1 MNAMRMGPLARLMV
15 GWLTMFVVG
24 TDLFVVSP
32 LLPMIAADYRVSPAV
47 AGLSVTAFALT
58 YMISAPLF
66 GHVADRIG
74 RRRMLVCC
82 LATFAAANLLTAVAA
97 SVIWLLAARVAA
109 GVAAAGVTPS
119 VYALVGSAA
128 PPDRRATWMAL
139 VVSGLLLSLA
149 LGAPIGAWA
158 GASIGWGSVFAA
170 LAGLSL
176 CLVWPNFAVWPR
188 DSGTAEG
195 GGARFQSLPA
205 VLVARRLL
213 PMIMWSTALYGMYT
227 YLGAGLAAAG
237 FSTEQ
242 TARAI
247 LFYGCGAIAGILIG
261 GRLADRLGANLMA
274 AASFLGVSA
283 CFLVLALAVHAGI
296 LVEIA
301 LGLTSAVA
309 QLFFPAQQA
318 GLANDFPSRRAT
330 MLAWNNSA
338 LFFGITLG
346 SLVGGQ
352 AVALAGFEANLV
364 IAACIAVSGCIITGI
379 VVLAPARMRPAD
391 YPA

>member
-1 MNAMRMGPLARLMV
+1 MNAMRMGPPASLMV

-32 LLPMIAADYRVSPAV
+32 LLPLIAADYRVSPAV
-47 AGLSVTAFALT
+47 AGLCVTVFALT
-58 YMISAPLF
+58 YMVSAPFF

-82 LATFAAANLLTAVAA
+82 LATFAAANLLTAVAT
-97 SVIWLLAARVAA
+97 SLIWLLAARVAA

-119 VYALVGSAA
+119 VYALVGGAA
-128 PPDRRATWMAL
+128 PPERRATWMAL

-149 LGAPIGAWA
+149 LGAPLGAWA
-158 GASIGWGSVFAA
+158 GASFGWGPVFAV

-176 CLVWPNFAVWPR
+176 CLVWPNFAIWPR
-188 DSGTAEG
+188 DAGAAEG
-195 GGARFQSLPA
+195 GGARFQALPA

-213 PMIMWSTALYGMYT
+213 PMLMWSTALYGMYT

-261 GRLADRLGANLMA
+261 GRLADRLGAKLMA
-274 AASFLGVSA
+274 AASFLGLSA
-283 CFLVLALAVHAGI
+283 GFLILALAVHAGV
-296 LVEIA
+296 LVEIT

-364 IAACIAVSGCIITGI
+364 VSAGIALSGCFISGI
-379 VVLAPARMRPAD
+379 VVLAPARLRPAD
-391 YPA
+391 YPV

>member
-1 MNAMRMGPLARLMV
+1 MNALRMGPPASLMV

-47 AGLSVTAFALT
+47 AGLSVTVFSLS
-58 YMISAPLF
+58 YMVSAPFF
-66 GHVADRIG
+66 GQVADRIG

-82 LATFAAANLLTAVAA
+82 LAAFAAANLLTAVAA
-97 SVIWLLAARVAA
+97 SVMWLLAARVAA

-158 GASIGWGSVFAA
+158 GASIGWGTVFAV

-188 DSGTAEG
+188 DHGAAEG
-195 GGARFQSLPA
+195 SGARLHTLPA
-205 VLVARRLL
+205 ALVARRLM
-213 PMIMWSTALYGMYT
+213 PMVMWSTALYGMYT

-242 TARAI
+242 IARAI

-261 GRLADRLGANLMA
+261 GRLADRLGAKLMA
-274 AASFLGVSA
+274 AASFLGLSA
-283 CFLVLALAVHAGI
+283 CFLVLALAVHAGV
-296 LVEIA
+296 LVETT

-352 AVALAGFEANLV
+352 ATALAGFEANLV
-364 IAACIAVSGCIITGI
+364 VSAGIALSGCIITGI
-379 VVLAPARMRPAD
+379 VVLAPVRMRPAD
-391 YPA
+391 YPV

>member
-1 MNAMRMGPLARLMV
+1 MNATRLCPPAGLMA

-32 LLPMIAADYRVSPAV
+32 LLPMIAADYRVSPTV
-47 AGLSVTAFALT
+47 AGLCVTVFSLT
-58 YMISAPLF
+58 YMVSAPLF
-66 GHVADRIG
+66 GRVADRMG

-82 LATFAAANLLTAVAA
+82 LAAFAAANLLTAAAA

-109 GVAAAGVTPS
+109 GAAAAGVTPS
-119 VYALVGSAA
+119 VYALVGGAA
-128 PPDRRATWMAL
+128 PADRRATWMAL

-158 GASIGWGSVFAA
+158 GASIGWKPVFAV

-176 CLVWPNFAVWPR
+176 CLVGLNFAIWPR
-188 DSGTAEG
+188 DRTAAQS
-195 GGARFQSLPA
+195 GGASFDALPA
-205 VLVARRLL
+205 AVVARRLM
-213 PMIMWSTALYGMYT
+213 PMVIWSTGLYGMYT
-227 YLGAGLAAAG
+227 YLGAGLAASG
-237 FSTEQ
+237 FTTDEI
-242 TARAI
+242 ARAI
-247 LFYGCGAIAGILIG
+247 LFYGCGALAGVLLG
-261 GRLADRLGANLMA
+261 GRLADRFGAKTMA
-274 AASFLGVSA
+274 AVSFLGLSA
-283 CFLVLALAVHAGI
+283 CFLVVALAVHAGV

-301 LGLTSAVA
+301 LGLASGVA

-318 GLANDFPSRRAT
+318 GLANDFPTRRAT

-338 LFFGITLG
+338 LFFGISLG

-352 AVALAGFEANLV
+352 AIALAGFEANLMV
-364 IAACIAVSGCIITGI
+364 SAGIALSGCIITGV
-379 VVLAPARMRPAD
+379 VVLAPARLRPAD

>member
-1 MNAMRMGPLARLMV
+1 MNALRMGPPASLMV

-32 LLPMIAADYRVSPAV
+32 LLPMIAADYSVSPAV
-47 AGLSVTAFALT
+47 AGLSVTVFALT
-58 YMISAPLF
+58 YMVSAPLF

-82 LATFAAANLLTAVAA
+82 LAAFAVANLLTAAAA
-97 SVIWLLAARVAA
+97 SVIWLLAARVAS

-128 PPDRRATWMAL
+128 PPERRATWMAL

-158 GASIGWGSVFAA
+158 GASIGWGTVFAV

-176 CLVWPNFAVWPR
+176 CLVCPNFAVWSR
-188 DSGTAEG
+188 DHGAFAG
-195 GGARFQSLPA
+195 GGAPFHALPA
-205 VLVARRLL
+205 VPVARRLM
-213 PMIMWSTALYGMYT
+213 PMVVWSTALYGMYT

-242 TARAI
+242 IARAI
-247 LFYGCGAIAGILIG
+247 LFYGCGALAGILIG
-261 GRLADRLGANLMA
+261 GRLADRLGAKLTA
-274 AASFLGVSA
+274 TASFLGLSA
-283 CFLVLALAVHAGI
+283 CFLVLALAVHAGV
-296 LVEIA
+296 LVDIT

-318 GLANDFPSRRAT
+318 GLANDFPTRRAT
-330 MLAWNNSA
+330 MMAWNNSA

-364 IAACIAVSGCIITGI
+364 ISAGIALSGCIITGM
-379 VVLAPARMRPAD
+379 VVLAPARLQPAN
-391 YPA
+391 YPV

>member
-1 MNAMRMGPLARLMV
+1 MNALRMGPPASLMV

-47 AGLSVTAFALT
+47 AGLSVTVFSLS
-58 YMISAPLF
+58 YMVSAPFF
-66 GHVADRIG
+66 GQVADRIG

-82 LATFAAANLLTAVAA
+82 LAAFAAANLLTAVAA

-158 GASIGWGSVFAA
+158 GASIGWGTVFAV

-176 CLVWPNFAVWPR
+176 CLAWPNFAVWPR
-188 DSGTAEG
+188 DHGAAEG
-195 GGARFQSLPA
+195 GGARLHTLPA
-205 VLVARRLL
+205 ALVARRLM
-213 PMIMWSTALYGMYT
+213 PMVMWSTALYGMYT

-242 TARAI
+242 IARAI

-261 GRLADRLGANLMA
+261 GRLADRFGARLTA
-274 AASFLGVSA
+274 TASFLGLSL
-283 CFLVLALAVHAGI
+283 CFLVLALAVQAGA
-296 LVEIA
+296 LVELT

-318 GLANDFPSRRAT
+318 GLANDFPTRRAT
-330 MLAWNNSA
+330 MMAWNNSA

-364 IAACIAVSGCIITGI
+364 ISAGIALSGCIITGM
-379 VVLAPARMRPAD
+379 VVLAPARLQPAN
-391 YPA
+391 YPV

>member
-1 MNAMRMGPLARLMV
+1 MNSMRVGPLAGLMV

-32 LLPMIAADYRVSPAV
+32 LLPMIAADYRLSPAV
-47 AGLSVTAFALT
+47 AGLCVTVFSLT
-58 YMISAPLF
+58 YMVSAPLF
-66 GHVADRIG
+66 GHLADRIG

-82 LATFAAANLLTAVAA
+82 LAAFAAANLLTAAAA
-97 SVIWLLAARVAA
+97 SVIWLLAARVVA
-109 GVAAAGVTPS
+109 GAAAAGVTPS
-119 VYALVGSAA
+119 VYALVGGAA
-128 PPDRRATWMAL
+128 PPDRRATWMAW

-158 GASIGWGSVFAA
+158 GASIGWGPVFAV

-176 CLVWPNFAVWPR
+176 CLTWPNFAIWPR
-188 DSGTAEG
+188 DRGVAE
-195 GGARFQSLPA
+195 AQSPSLDRLPA
-205 VLVARRLL
+205 ALVARRLM
-213 PMIMWSTALYGMYT
+213 PMVIWSTGLYGMYT

-237 FSTEQ
+237 FSTDHI
-242 TARAI
+242 ARAI
-247 LFYGCGAIAGILIG
+247 LFYGCGAIAGVLLG
-261 GRLADRLGANLMA
+261 GRLADRVGAKTMA
-274 AASFLGVSA
+274 AASFLGLSA
-283 CFLVLALAVHAGI
+283 CFLVLALAVHAGV

-301 LGLTSAVA
+301 LGLASGVA

-352 AVALAGFEANLV
+352 AFALAGFEANLV
-364 IAACIAVSGCIITGI
+364 ISAGIALSGCIITG
-379 VVLAPARMRPAD
+379 VGVLAPARLRPAD
-391 YPA
+391 YPV